1 MPTVPALASAAL
13 AWLLLA
19 LVATAAP
26 AKAAIAPLQ
35 QLTGQTMGTTWSV
48 TLQAA
53 PAAMPAL
60 QQGVQAQL
68 DTVVAQ
74 MSTWEADSDLSRFN
88 RAPAGSRHVL
98 PTQFHE
104 VMTAALQLAADTDG
118 AFDPTIG
125 PLVNLWGFGPDG
137 SRDQAPA
144 PAELATARARVGWQR
159 LQLDGAGHLIQP
171 GGAYLDLS
179 GIAKGYGVDRVAA
192 FLIEQ
197 GIPAFLIEV
206 GGELRSHGRKPD
218 GSAWRIAV
226 ERPLPDDLGGNAGPA
241 DAISKK
247 DQDDDTLVVV
257 ALDGLAM
264 ATSGDYRHYFEQD
277 ARRYSHTIDP
287 RTGQPVQHR
296 LASVTVLHEQCMQA
310 DALATA
316 LTVLGP
322 EEGWAYALHHQL
334 AVLLVWHDGDGFTSR
349 MTPAFRARL
358 QQ

>member
-1 MPTVPALASAAL
+1 MRTVPALAGAAL

-19 LVATAAP
+19 LVTAVMP
-26 AKAAIAPLQ
+26 AKAAVAPLQ
-35 QLTGQTMGTTWSV
+35 QLSGQTMGTTWSV
-48 TLQAA
+48 TLQAT
-53 PAAMPAL
+53 PEAMPAL

-74 MSTWEADSDLSRFN
+74 MSTWEVDSDLSRFN
-88 RAPAGSRHVL
+88 RSPAGSRHRL

-104 VMTAALQLAADTDG
+104 VMTAALQLAAGTDG
-118 AFDPTIG
+118 AFDPTVG

-137 SRDQAPA
+137 PRDQAPA

-159 LQLDGAGHLIQP
+159 LQLDDTGHLTQP
-171 GGAYLDLS
+171 GDAYLDLS
-179 GIAKGYGVDRVAA
+179 GIAKGYGVDRVAD
-192 FLIEQ
+192 FLVKQ

-226 ERPLPDDLGGNAGPA
+226 ERPLPDDLGGNAGQQ
-241 DAISKK
+241 DAISKN
-247 DQDDDTLVVV
+247 QNDDTPVVV